1 MNPPKPMSLLNQL
14 RQNAVA
20 LISLFIAVAGLGY
33 NTWRNETAA
42 AHRNIRQA
50 SFKTLE
56 VLGELQVIV
65 DARQYQGDRMRGDYV
80 AGWARI
86 TLIADL
92 GGLVPTP
99 VPQTTAHLREVWQ
112 ANFEPWY
119 ADASPEAE
127 QRISAAIIAARQA
140 VLQVLASLR

>member
-33 NTWRNETAA
+33 NTWRNETAE

-56 VLGELQVIV
+56 VLGELQVVV
-65 DARQYQGDRMRGDYV
+65 DARQYQDDRVRGDYV
-80 AGWARI
+80 AGWARV
-86 TLIADL
+86 TLIGDL
-92 GGLVPTP
+92 GSLVPAP
-99 VPQTTAHLREVWQ
+99 VPQATAHLREVWQ
-112 ANFEPWY
+112 VNFEPWY
-119 ADASPEAE
+119 SDADPAAE
-127 QRISAAIIAARQA
+127 QRISAAIAAARQA
-140 VLQVLASLR
+140 VLQTLATLR